1 MLSELYL
8 PHRKY
13 PCRLH
18 MRLLLHL
25 HNKYKKLIH
34 IAIFKTDI
42 QEGPTVYN
50 STGYSA
56 KYSIIT

>member
-1 MLSELYL
+1 MTV
-8 PHRKY
+8 HQFI
-13 PCRLH
+13 
-18 MRLLLHL
+18 LHL
-25 HNKYKKLIH
+25 HNKYKKFIH

-42 QEGPTVYN
+42 QEGPTVY